1 MEGTVPILRVKTF
14 YKEEID
20 GKWDVQFL
28 GMQLSGPASAF
39 SSGMLVN
46 LSARW

>member
-46 LSARW
+46 LSAMW